1 MGKTFSTGLLTNAI
15 STDSSNKVGIG
26 LTTPVTLLEVL
37 SSQTNSSIKTGG
49 LELQSYAVD
58 NTWIGANSF
67 YNGGDFYRAN
77 GAANRIQFASG
88 GIYFKTAGAGTAGA
102 ALTFNTPMT
111 IFNSGNVQINGPVY
125 RYSGQTVVG
134 GSFVNLVALDLSSS
148 RTYLIQMIATN
159 VEANLGYRIFGV
171 IQANA
176 TSSSYTFV
184 SLASQTM
191 EITFSGT
198 TVQARTTNGQQWTFN
213 WSITQLL

>member
-1 MGKTFSTGLLTNAI
+1 M
-15 STDSSNKVGIG
+15 
-26 LTTPVTLLEVL
+26 
-37 SSQTNSSIKTGG
+37 
-49 LELQSYAVD
+49 
-58 NTWIGANSF
+58 GANNF

-77 GAANRIQFASG
+77 GAASKVQFASG

-102 ALTFNTPMT
+102 ALSFNQPMA
-111 IFNSGNVQINGPVY
+111 IFNNGSVQINGPVY
-125 RYSGQTVVG
+125 RYNGQTVVG
-134 GSFVNLVALDLSSS
+134 GSFTNLTAIDLSSS
-148 RTYLIQMIATN
+148 RTYLIQMMATN
-159 VEANLGYRIFGV
+159 VEATLGYRVFGV

-176 TSSSYTFV
+176 TSGSYTFV